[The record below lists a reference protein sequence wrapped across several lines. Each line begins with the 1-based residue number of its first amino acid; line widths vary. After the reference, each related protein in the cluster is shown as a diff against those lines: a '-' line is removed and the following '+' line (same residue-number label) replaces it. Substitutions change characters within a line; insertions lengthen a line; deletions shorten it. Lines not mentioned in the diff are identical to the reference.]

1 MAKIRVN
8 KTTNYTIMSNVFLRD
23 KRLSL
28 KAKGLLALMFS
39 LPEEWN
45 YSVDGLTTLSA
56 DGKDSIATAITELEK
71 YGYLIRTQAKDNN
84 GKFAGYVYD
93 VYEEPQAEIPFTE
106 NPSTVKPI
114 TENRPQI
121 NTYILNKE
129 EVNKEDKH
137 TPPYNPPK
145 SQGGQKGGQK
155 VEKIPLHHTDE
166 LNCDITPYYI
176 EIINYLNAAIG
187 TKYRYQSKLTQRLI
201 NARFKE
207 GYTVD
212 DFKTVIDKKAKE
224 WKGTEMEQFLRPE
237 TLFGTKFESYLNAPI
252 KSRSICGAGN
262 KTQHFENEREYS
274 TNECNNLLKDI
285 DDINF

>member
-121 NTYILNKE
+121 NTYIINKE
-129 EVNKEDKH
+129 ELNKEDKH
-137 TPPYNPPK
+137 TPPYNSPK
-145 SQGGQKGGQK
+145 SQDTKIDNSYGLEEFLQDNPQIRVDNYNGIIDDMNYAELTRRIRESSWLQQVEDFSFFCLKYNKIISGG
-155 VEKIPLHHTDE
+155 
-166 LNCDITPYYI
+166 Y
-176 EIINYLNAAIG
+176 
-187 TKYRYQSKLTQRLI
+187 
-201 NARFKE
+201 
-207 GYTVD
+207 
-212 DFKTVIDKKAKE
+212 
-224 WKGTEMEQFLRPE
+224 
-237 TLFGTKFESYLNAPI
+237 
-252 KSRSICGAGN
+252 
-262 KTQHFENEREYS
+262 
-274 TNECNNLLKDI
+274 KDI
-285 DDINF
+285 EKKEKADKPQGPKREAEKPTRKWEHECTRC

>member
-121 NTYILNKE
+121 NTYIINKE
-129 EVNKEDKH
+129 ELNKEDKH
-137 TPPYNPPK
+137 TPPYNSPK
-145 SQGGQKGGQK
+145 SQDTKIDNSYGLEEFLQDNPQIRVDNYNGIIDDMNYAELTRRIRESSWLQQVEDFSFFCLKYNKIISGGYKDIEKKEKADKPQGQKREE
-155 VEKIPLHHTDE
+155 EKP
-166 LNCDITPYYI
+166 
-176 EIINYLNAAIG
+176 
-187 TKYRYQSKLTQRLI
+187 KRK
-201 NARFKE
+201 
-207 GYTVD
+207 
-212 DFKTVIDKKAKE
+212 
-224 WKGTEMEQFLRPE
+224 W
-237 TLFGTKFESYLNAPI
+237 
-252 KSRSICGAGN
+252 
-262 KTQHFENEREYS
+262 EY
-274 TNECNNLLKDI
+274 ECTRC
-285 DDINF
+285 

>member
-93 VYEEPQAEIPFTE
+93 VYEEPQTEIPFTE

-121 NTYILNKE
+121 NTYIINKE

-137 TPPYNPPK
+137 THPYNSPK
-145 SQGGQKGGQK
+145 SQDTKIDNSYGLQEFLQDNPQIRVDNYNGIIDDMNFAELTRRIRESSWLQQVEDFSFFCFKYNKIISGGYK
-155 VEKIPLHHTDE
+155 D
-166 LNCDITPYYI
+166 
-176 EIINYLNAAIG
+176 
-187 TKYRYQSKLTQRLI
+187 
-201 NARFKE
+201 
-207 GYTVD
+207 
-212 DFKTVIDKKAKE
+212 IDKKEKQRKQGNDGE
-224 WKGTEMEQFLRPE
+224 EEQPKR
-237 TLFGTKFESYLNAPI
+237 KYYYNCV
-252 KSRSICGAGN
+252 RC
-262 KTQHFENEREYS
+262 
-274 TNECNNLLKDI
+274 
-285 DDINF
+285 

>member
-93 VYEEPQAEIPFTE
+93 VYEEPQTEIPFTE

-121 NTYILNKE
+121 NTYIINKE
-129 EVNKEDKH
+129 EANKEDKH
-137 TPPYNPPK
+137 TPPYNSPK
-145 SQGGQKGGQK
+145 SQGGQKGGKNSTIPTYGLEEFLQDNPQIRVDNYNGIIDDMNFAELTRRIRESSWLQQ
-155 VEKIPLHHTDE
+155 VEDFSFFCLKYNKI
-166 LNCDITPYYI
+166 IS
-176 EIINYLNAAIG
+176 G
-187 TKYRYQSKLTQRLI
+187 
-201 NARFKE
+201 
-207 GYTVD
+207 GY
-212 DFKTVIDKKAKE
+212 
-224 WKGTEMEQFLRPE
+224 
-237 TLFGTKFESYLNAPI
+237 
-252 KSRSICGAGN
+252 
-262 KTQHFENEREYS
+262 
-274 TNECNNLLKDI
+274 KDI
-285 DDINF
+285 EKQDKTDKQQGQKREEEKPKKKYYYNCVRC

>member
-45 YSVDGLTTLSA
+45 YSVDGLTTMSA

-84 GKFAGYVYD
+84 GKFAGSVSD

-121 NTYILNKE
+121 NTYIINKE

-137 TPPYNPPK
+137 TPPYNSPK
-145 SQGGQKGGQK
+145 SQDTKIDNSYGLEEFLQDNPQIRVDNYNGIIDDMNYAELTRRIRESSWLQQVEDFSFFCLKYNKIISGGYKDIGKKEKEDKPQGQKREE
-155 VEKIPLHHTDE
+155 EKPKRKYYY
-166 LNCDITPYYI
+166 NCV
-176 EIINYLNAAIG
+176 
-187 TKYRYQSKLTQRLI
+187 R
-201 NARFKE
+201 
-207 GYTVD
+207 
-212 DFKTVIDKKAKE
+212 
-224 WKGTEMEQFLRPE
+224 
-237 TLFGTKFESYLNAPI
+237 
-252 KSRSICGAGN
+252 C
-262 KTQHFENEREYS
+262 
-274 TNECNNLLKDI
+274 
-285 DDINF
+285 